1 VKSLVKVSIIT
12 VSLNSEHTIRQC
24 IDSVLNQ
31 TYKNIEYIIIDGMSS
46 DKTIKIIDSY
56 RSKLYKFVSE
66 KDEGLYDAMN
76 KGIKLATGD
85 IVGILNSDDEYFNE
99 NVIENIVEA
108 FSNKEADSLYGDL
121 CFVDPNN
128 TRNVKRFWKSSEFK
142 HGSFKK
148 GWHPP
153 HPTFFVKK
161 DIYNKYGLFDTN
173 LRISADFDLMLRFLE
188 KHKISTTYFPST
200 LVRMKIGGESTK
212 SLKNIWISNKSILQS
227 FDKNGIQIN
236 KFFYVFKR
244 LLLKILQITFR

>member
-1 VKSLVKVSIIT
+1 M
-12 VSLNSEHTIRQC
+12 H
-24 IDSVLNQ
+24 
-31 TYKNIEYIIIDGMSS
+31 
-46 DKTIKIIDSY
+46 
-56 RSKLYKFVSE
+56 
-66 KDEGLYDAMN
+66 
-76 KGIKLATGD
+76 
-85 IVGILNSDDEYFNE
+85 
-99 NVIENIVEA
+99 
-108 FSNKEADSLYGDL
+108 GDL

-128 TRNVKRFWKSSEFK
+128 TRIIKRFWKSSNFE

-161 DIYNKYGLFDTN
+161 YIYNKYGLFDID

-212 SLKNIWISNKSILQS
+212 SLKNNWISNKSILQS
-227 FDKNGIQIN
+227 YYKNGIQIN

>member
-1 VKSLVKVSIIT
+1 MRVSIIT
-12 VSLNSEHTIRQC
+12 VSLNSESTIKEC
-24 IDSVLNQ
+24 IESVLSQ
-31 TYKNIEYIIIDGMSS
+31 TYKNIEYIIVDGMSN

-56 RSKLYKFVSE
+56 RSKLDKFISE
-66 KDEGLYDAMN
+66 KDEGIYDAMN

-99 NVIENIVEA
+99 NVIENVVEI
-108 FSNKEADSLYGDL
+108 FTNKQTDSLHGDL

-128 TRNVKRFWKSSEFK
+128 TRIIKRFWKSSNFE

-161 DIYNKYGLFDTN
+161 YIYNKYGLFDID

-227 FDKNGIQIN
+227 FDKNGVKVN

-244 LLLKILQITFR
+244 LLLKILQITYR